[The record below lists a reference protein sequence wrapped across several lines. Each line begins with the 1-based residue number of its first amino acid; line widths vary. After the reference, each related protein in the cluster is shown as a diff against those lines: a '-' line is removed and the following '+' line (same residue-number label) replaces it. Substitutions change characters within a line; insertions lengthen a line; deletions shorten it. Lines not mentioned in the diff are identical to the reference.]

1 MPSSQNPS
9 NNSRNV
15 WSFREFCLFLQP
27 NQLDHFLRMR
37 LIRLAITIMM
47 LVSTVTVSADKSEE
61 IRKNM
66 THQKG
71 LKLLDSYQSLYLLSR
86 DSSDLSYQL
95 KCLDDL
101 IREARRQGNTK
112 VEDDSW
118 VEKLIFFYNNEL
130 DDSLRNAF
138 QPTLALLKD
147 HNSWKNYY
155 EVWTMQVNLYNF
167 SGDTSMGLKEVNEM
181 YHDAKSRQNRFGMG
195 MAYYAMGNVYSNMY
209 NPDEALSSYQK
220 SVDILMELDT
230 LPIHLS
236 DVFSYY
242 AEELVKVRDF
252 LTMERLTAQWEKFLN
267 TYYEPDADNVKKG
280 EMANRWRYYYLACAQ
295 AALGLDK
302 LDQAEEMLNKVK
314 EGGVEDEV
322 YIQRMWLYYQARLY
336 QKQGRYQE
344 ALKLNDQS
352 LLLMMSSDDQSI
364 QIQTRQQ
371 RAEILEQL
379 GRYQEAARLY
389 HEMYNLSDSINTHD
403 IKRQL
408 TEMNARFHVG
418 ELELEKQ
425 RAQYRNTLI
434 IVSIIIVALVLFILF
449 RYIAAQRLKVAHQKL
464 EEAHG
469 QLLAAYDQLEETT
482 TAKERIESEL
492 RIARNIQMGMV
503 PRVFPPFPDRQDID
517 LYASITPAK
526 AVGGDLYDFFI
537 LDGKLFFCLGD
548 VSGKGVPASLFMA
561 VAVNLFRVAAR
572 QHPSP
577 AEIATRMNDVLAED
591 NENSMFVTMFI
602 GVADLSTGR
611 LEFCNAGHNP
621 PVVKEADGTARF
633 LKMKPNSPLGFWPGL
648 QYVGE
653 SLEDISMRPIFVYSD
668 GLNEAENAHHDQ
680 FGDDRLLSLIQ
691 EHDYESAEQTIN
703 LLLDEV
709 HEHVGGAEQSDD
721 LTMLCLRI
729 HGNKC

>member
-1 MPSSQNPS
+1 
-9 NNSRNV
+9 
-15 WSFREFCLFLQP
+15 
-27 NQLDHFLRMR
+27 MR
-37 LIRLAITIMM
+37 LIRLVITMM
-47 LVSTVTVSADKSEE
+47 LLVSTVTVSADGSEE
-61 IRKNM
+61 ISKMMSLINDRIR
-66 THQKG
+66 TAHQ
-71 LKLLDSYQSLYLLSR
+71 
-86 DSSDLSYQL
+86 
-95 KCLDDL
+95 
-101 IREARRQGNTK
+101 QGNTK
-112 VEDDSW
+112 MEDDSW
-118 VEKLIFFYNNEL
+118 VEKMILFYNYDLN
-130 DDSLRNAF
+130 DSLF
-138 QPTLALLKD
+138 EQLPPTLEILKK
-147 HNSWKNYY
+147 HGSWKNYY
-155 EVWTMQVNLYNF
+155 ELWTLLVNQYNF
-167 SGDTSMGLKEVNEM
+167 CGDTNTGLREVNAM
-181 YHDAKSRQNRFGMG
+181 YDDAKGRKNRFGMG
-195 MAYYAMGNVYSNMY
+195 MAYYAMGNIYSNMY
-209 NPDEALSSYQK
+209 SPEEAVSSYKK
-220 SVDILMELDT
+220 SIDILMEQDP
-230 LPIHLS
+230 LPVQLS

-242 AEELVKVRDF
+242 AEELLRVKDF
-252 LTMERLTAQWEKFLN
+252 KTMEHVTSQWEKFL
-267 TYYEPDADNVKKG
+267 TAYYSKVSEKEG
-280 EMANRWRYYYLACAQ
+280 EVATRWQYYYLACAQ
-295 AALGLDK
+295 AAIGLDK
-302 LDQAEEMLNKVK
+302 LDQAEKMLDQVK
-314 EGGVEDEV
+314 EQGADNDVFV
-322 YIQRMWLYYQARLY
+322 KRLWLYYRAELY
-336 QKQGRYQE
+336 RKQGRYQE
-344 ALKLNDQS
+344 ALKQNDQS

-379 GRYQEAARLY
+379 GHYQEAARLY
-389 HEMYNLSDSINTHD
+389 HEMYDLSDSINTHD

-449 RYIAAQRLKVAHQKL
+449 RYIAAKRLKVAHQKL

-469 QLLAAYDQLEETT
+469 QLLTAYDQLEETT

-517 LYASITPAK
+517 LFASITPAK

-621 PVVKEADGTARF
+621 PVIKEADGTARF
-633 LKMKPNSPLGFWPGL
+633 LEMKPNAPLGFWPGM

-653 SLEDISMRPIFVYSD
+653 SLEDISMRPFFVYSD
-668 GLNEAENAHHDQ
+668 GLNEAEDAQHDQ
-680 FGDDRLLSLIQ
+680 FGDDRLLSLIE
-691 EHDYESAEQTIN
+691 EHDYACAEQTIQM
-703 LLLDEV
+703 LLDEV
-709 HEHVGGAEQSDD
+709 HAHVGDAEQSDD

-729 HGNKC
+729 NGNKCK